1 MQFTKSSIFKSLAA
15 IAMTSLLAGQSAWAQ
30 VDTLASIKQKGKIVV
45 GVKADYKPFGYVDP
59 AGKIVGFEIDMANE
73 IAKKLGVQIE
83 VIPVVAAN
91 RMEFVKQGRTDLMIA
106 TMSYK
111 PDRAEVLAIPE
122 PFYYASAAAVLA
134 KKNSGLKAWAE
145 LKGKTICGIQ
155 GAYYNRRTGDEFGAK
170 LLTFKGSTEA
180 LAALEAG
187 NCVGFVFDSTFFAG
201 VTSEPKWADYAIML
215 PLIQN
220 LGEWACVKKIL
231 SSQLLLVTHLKS
243 GIKPASLSAWKRSGV
258 FRLRLIWLNRTP
270 NLNNFFGNR
279 PSA

>member
-1 MQFTKSSIFKSLAA
+1 MQRVKSSLLQSLGLFAA
-15 IAMTSLLAGQSAWAQ
+15 ATLLSINSAWAQ

-59 AGKIVGFEIDMANE
+59 SGKIVGFEIDMANE

-83 VIPVVAAN
+83 LIPVVAAN

-106 TMSYK
+106 TMPYK

-134 KKNSGLKAWAE
+134 KKNSGLKEWKE
-145 LKGKTICGIQ
+145 LKGKTVCGIQ

-187 NCVGFVFDSTFFAG
+187 NCVGIVFDSTFFAG

-215 PLIQN
+215 PLIDPEPWGMGLRKEDTKFAAFISDTLKEWHKTGFIIDLEKKWGISPSPYLVEQN
-220 LGEWACVKKIL
+220 VKFK
-231 SSQLLLVTHLKS
+231 
-243 GIKPASLSAWKRSGV
+243 
-258 FRLRLIWLNRTP
+258 
-270 NLNNFFGNR
+270 
-279 PSA
+279 